1 MSTATQARKTSNDA
15 KATARGAKSTA
26 RGAKS
31 TARTATRPVRRE
43 TKRTEQGVSKH
54 TRRVAAAAQAEV
66 TAVAN
71 KPLRPALFTLGLVDR
86 AVAGVKEV
94 PSIVVETPTRARQ
107 RIVDVFATA
116 GDLAEKAQQG
126 YTEVTKDGEALVR
139 AIRRQDST
147 LRAERLAERAAK
159 RGKGAVRDAEKAV
172 EAGTEAAGE
181 ALTKLG

>member
-1 MSTATQARKTSNDA
+1 MATATTSNKTSTNA
-15 KATARGAKSTA
+15 KATANSAKSTA
-26 RGAKS
+26 RNAKT
-31 TARTATRPVRRE
+31 TARTASRPARRE
-43 TKRTEQGVSKH
+43 GKRTEQGVVKH

-66 TAVAN
+66 NAVAN

-94 PSIVVETPTRARQ
+94 PTFVVETPTRARQ
-107 RIVDVFATA
+107 RIVTVFATA

-147 LRAERLAERAAK
+147 QRAERLAERATK